1 MRQKRLERALL
12 APRDRGITKPSQTNA
27 GRRRR
32 RPGKKLLAAEDM
44 DEMRDALP
52 DLSDGGGSN
61 EWEGFS
67 GDDSGTQAGAKRR
80 RRRAEAAEGKIK
92 MRSLKHRP
100 GAMKRKRRMEG
111 VEIERFGRNLAQLS
125 ANTKSKDE
133 ATKGDAGDGAADGK
147 GGGASASEK
156 WAALRAFIGSTMER
170 KGGFEKS

>member
-12 APRDRGITKPSQTNA
+12 APRDRGITKPSQTNT
-27 GRRRR
+27 GRKRR

-52 DLSDGGGSN
+52 DLSDEDEKS

-67 GDDSGTQAGAKRR
+67 DDDAATQAGARR
-80 RRRAEAAEGKIK
+80 RRREARVTEGKIQ

-111 VEIERFGRNLAQLS
+111 VEMERFGRNLAQLS
-125 ANTKSKDE
+125 ANMKSKDE
-133 ATKGDAGDGAADGK
+133 ETKGDAGDGAADGK
-147 GGGASASEK
+147 RGGGASASEK

-170 KGGFEKS
+170 KDGFEK